1 MALRNQ
7 SPALESLKDQL
18 GFLVTKILGGDSF
31 IQKKDPEI
39 NRGSPRF
46 AARVRQCFFKNN
58 IINNIIEIIMIIIIA
73 SKLTYHPLRL
83 LMVDYKLLYKS
94 TTLLIL
100 DI

>member
-1 MALRNQ
+1 
-7 SPALESLKDQL
+7 
-18 GFLVTKILGGDSF
+18 
-31 IQKKDPEI
+31 
-39 NRGSPRF
+39 
-46 AARVRQCFFKNN
+46 
-58 IINNIIEIIMIIIIA
+58 MIIIIA